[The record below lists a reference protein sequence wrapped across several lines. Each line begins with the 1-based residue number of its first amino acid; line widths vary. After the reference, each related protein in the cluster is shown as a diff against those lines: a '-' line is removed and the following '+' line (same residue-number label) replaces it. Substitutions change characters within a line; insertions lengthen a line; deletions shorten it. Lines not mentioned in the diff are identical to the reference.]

1 MQKHIFS
8 LLSFF
13 FCISTLHGDIDTAVG
28 ATTQVQQEETSNLI
42 LLDQVDVVIV
52 GHDHTEIITK
62 SDLDRQSLGG
72 GYRTQD
78 DIIFEKIV
86 LIDAKKHQ
94 IPDDPEAVEA
104 GFAQMQREHNLTQ
117 EDFENIFKA
126 AGYTYEEGRQQF
138 QIMQMVNT
146 MLDIKVR
153 SNLIVPRKDVES
165 YYHEHPEFVE
175 ATYTLE
181 RLFVPFSTKISKQTQ
196 KRKIM
201 HYIKIGKGVLDAQPG
216 VQFTISH
223 SEVAS
228 KKQFI
233 YTMELGDI
241 SMPEEISGGFEM
253 FRLISKTPE
262 YRKTLEESY
271 RDIVDILRRPKYE
284 ELLEKYREQLL
295 KNVSIIYM

>member
-8 LLSFF
+8 LLLFF
-13 FCISTLHGDIDTAVG
+13 FCISTLQGDVEEAVG

-117 EDFENIFKA
+117 EDFE
-126 AGYTYEEGRQQF
+126 
-138 QIMQMVNT
+138 
-146 MLDIKVR
+146 
-153 SNLIVPRKDVES
+153 
-165 YYHEHPEFVE
+165 
-175 ATYTLE
+175 
-181 RLFVPFSTKISKQTQ
+181 
-196 KRKIM
+196 
-201 HYIKIGKGVLDAQPG
+201 
-216 VQFTISH
+216 
-223 SEVAS
+223 
-228 KKQFI
+228 
-233 YTMELGDI
+233 
-241 SMPEEISGGFEM
+241 
-253 FRLISKTPE
+253 
-262 YRKTLEESY
+262 
-271 RDIVDILRRPKYE
+271 
-284 ELLEKYREQLL
+284 
-295 KNVSIIYM
+295 